1 MELYYGI
8 TVYSTDEILMAL
20 LTQVDFD
27 SIEEHEEHF
36 IIYVKSSAFTEEV
49 RIEMD
54 QLLKSHNVEYKIAE
68 IEPQNWN
75 AIWEASFQ
83 PVIVGNYCQV
93 RADFHQ
99 ADPNIKYDLI
109 INPKMA
115 FGTGHHATTYMMI
128 EHMSDI
134 DFTGKKV
141 LDFGCGTG
149 ILAILASKS
158 GAAEIDAIDIEHE
171 SYLNTQEN
179 ADINDVDNILSIE
192 GELGAAPSHHYD
204 IILAN
209 INRNILQRY
218 ATDISGMMNAG
229 SYLQLSGILEE
240 DASQIIHTFTSE
252 DLTPIK
258 QSLKDGWVCI
268 SFSKSFRV

>member
-1 MELYYGI
+1 MEIYHSI
-8 TVYSTDEILMAL
+8 TVYSTDEILLAL
-20 LTQVDFD
+20 LTRFDLD
-27 SIEEHEEHF
+27 SIEENDDHF
-36 IIYVKSSAFTEEV
+36 VIYIKSSFLTDDVKS
-49 RIEMD
+49 
-54 QLLKSHNVEYKIAE
+54 E
-68 IEPQNWN
+68 IEKLIRTYNAKYNIQELVPQNWN

-83 PVIVGNYCQV
+83 PVIVGDYCQV
-93 RADFHQ
+93 RADFHP

-128 EHMSDI
+128 EHMSTI

-171 SYLNTQEN
+171 SYLNTMEN
-179 ADINDVDNILSIE
+179 ADINNVDNILSIE
-192 GELGAAPSHHYD
+192 GELSAAPSHHYD
-204 IILAN
+204 IVLAN

-218 ATDISGMMNAG
+218 ATNICSMMNAG
-229 SYLQLSGILEE
+229 SYLLLSGILEE
-240 DASQIIHTFTSE
+240 DAAQIINTFTSE
-252 DLTPIK
+252 NLTPIN

-268 SFSKSFRV
+268 SFYNALSI

>member
-1 MELYYGI
+1 MEIYHSI

-20 LTQVDFD
+20 LTRFDLD
-27 SIEEHEEHF
+27 SIEENDDHF
-36 IIYVKSSAFTEEV
+36 VIYIKSSFLTDDVKS
-49 RIEMD
+49 
-54 QLLKSHNVEYKIAE
+54 E
-68 IEPQNWN
+68 IEKLIRTYNAKYNIQELVPQNWN

-83 PVIVGNYCQV
+83 PVIVGDYCQV
-93 RADFHQ
+93 RADFHP

-128 EHMSDI
+128 EHMSTI

-171 SYLNTQEN
+171 SYLNTMEN
-179 ADINDVDNILSIE
+179 ADINNVDNILSIE
-192 GELGAAPSHHYD
+192 GELSAAPSHHYD
-204 IILAN
+204 IVLAN

-218 ATDISGMMNAG
+218 ATNICSMMNAG
-229 SYLQLSGILEE
+229 SYLLLSGILEE
-240 DASQIIHTFTSE
+240 DAAQIINTFTSE
-252 DLTPIK
+252 NLTPIN

-268 SFSKSFRV
+268 SFYNALSI